1 MNKTTKI
8 GIAIGGIALIGV
20 GGYFL
25 YKRFFGKKSSLD
37 EQSTIEPIPIS
48 SNTTT
53 TTTTR
58 TNNTSTNNTS
68 GTSSNVGCGGNY
80 QGTGFPLKKG
90 SCGIKVRSLQ
100 KALGVT
106 ADGKFGDETEQALK
120 SRQNL
125 VVANPIGYS
134 AGYGK
139 LSQNDYIDLQFEIL
153 KQRQKK

>member
-37 EQSTIEPIPIS
+37 EQLTIEPIPIS

-58 TNNTSTNNTS
+58 TNNTSNTSNTRTNNTS
-68 GTSSNVGCGGNY
+68 GLKVGCEGIY
-80 QGTGFPLKKG
+80 QDTSFPLKRG
-90 SCGIKVRSLQ
+90 SCGYRVYKLQ
-100 KALGVT
+100 KILGVT
-106 ADGKFGDETEQALK
+106 QDGKFGSKTEQALK

-134 AGYGK
+134 EGYGK
-139 LSQNDYIDLQFEIL
+139 LSSVDYHQLGL
-153 KQRQKK
+153 